1 MRVTRRSDKAIISL
15 GSGRKMQ
22 RNTLE
27 IVMGAIVLLA
37 ALGFVS
43 LAYEAADLKGGNG
56 YEIVAEFGSTGGL
69 SAGDDVRISG
79 IKVGRIVRQELD
91 PITYAARIVISLDPA
106 VTVPSDTSARITA
119 ASLLGS
125 NYLELMPGAD
135 ETMMGA
141 GDVIYDTRDPVSLTD
156 LLGKAVFSAGDA
168 Q

>member
-1 MRVTRRSDKAIISL
+1 MR
-15 GSGRKMQ
+15 

-27 IVMGAIVLLA
+27 IIMGAIVLMA
-37 ALGFVS
+37 AAGFV
-43 LAYEAADLKGGNG
+43 LLVYEAADLKGTDG
-56 YEIVAEFGSTGGL
+56 YEIVAEFGSSGGL

-91 PITYAARIVISLDPA
+91 PDTYAARIFISLDPA
-106 VTVPSDTSARITA
+106 ITLSSDTSARITT
-119 ASLLGS
+119 ASLLGG

-135 ETMMGA
+135 ETMMSA

-156 LLGKAVFSAGDA
+156 LLGKAVFSSGDA